1 MGVKAKNDNIELP
14 EWTVPVTWEMCG
26 KVKERAATME
36 EAMEIAKD
44 EEGVIQLPDDA
55 DYVDSSW
62 HLSYE
67 DPEEVRELFN
77 SNQQDIAD

>member
-26 KVKERAATME
+26 NVKVRAATME

-44 EEGVIQLPDDA
+44 EDGVIPLPDDA
-55 DYVDSSW
+55 DYVDSGW

>member
-1 MGVKAKNDNIELP
+1 MDVKAKNGNIELP

-26 KVKERAATME
+26 NVKVRAATMG

-44 EEGVIQLPDDA
+44 EDGVIPLPDDA

>member
-1 MGVKAKNDNIELP
+1 MDEKAKNESRELP
-14 EWTVPVTWEMCG
+14 EWKVPVTWEMCG
-26 KVKERAATME
+26 NVTVRAATME

-44 EEGVIQLPDDA
+44 EDGVIPLPDDA

-62 HLSYE
+62 HLTYE
-67 DPEEVRELFN
+67 DAEDVRELFN